1 MSDVFHRPL
10 NVIVLSYLAMAK
22 VRRKNETN
30 KEKRK
35 KVTQNSKNRRY
46 FSDFITE
53 KALSGQNFVILQ
65 A

>member
-10 NVIVLSYLAMAK
+10 NVIVLSYFAMAK
-22 VRRKNETN
+22 VRKNPETN

-46 FSDFITE
+46 LALFYAE
-53 KALSGQNFVILQ
+53 KQISE
-65 A
+65 

>member
-22 VRRKNETN
+22 VGKKNETN

-46 FSDFITE
+46 SALFYAE
-53 KALSGQNFVILQ
+53 KQISE
-65 A
+65 

>member
-1 MSDVFHRPL
+1 
-10 NVIVLSYLAMAK
+10 MAK

-46 FSDFITE
+46 SALFYAE
-53 KALSGQNFVILQ
+53 KQISE
-65 A
+65 